1 MFDIRC
7 SIPDVRYPMFGIRC
21 WISDIQFLALS
32 PPLVPRLLYR
42 LFVFGF
48 CRWQVGVKVAGFAP
62 RIAALESVLYMII
75 DRIKDLPKPPDA
87 AGRKEA
93 AQVRYW
99 QGGGDGYCTHCYWWW
114 YWWCA
119 TEIDRMLQ

>member
-1 MFDIRC
+1 M
-7 SIPDVRYPMFGIRC
+7 
-21 WISDIQFLALS
+21 
-32 PPLVPRLLYR
+32 
-42 LFVFGF
+42 
-48 CRWQVGVKVAGFAP
+48 KVAGFAP

-99 QGGGDGYCTHCYWWW
+99 RCGVHWCCT
-114 YWWCA
+114 
-119 TEIDRMLQ
+119 